1 MNNIHIAEIGELFNL
16 EEGFG
21 FLSNQN
27 MLEYD
32 FIVIDMVSL
41 IQSIDDQLLSKITN
55 RFNDLKE
62 YISNKNIPVVFFCT
76 GTASFSQKLPGP
88 HKYIYEIL
96 GIDVEEVDSRGKKI
110 DCRNDTLFTNWLKNN
125 IEKFDY
131 TLCFSQFPGMSIGNA
146 KSKPHSIGFYTKD
159 FIFLPSLSEDA
170 DYYYDEFLSELYAIC
185 KSVRK
190 GDEQILLPEWSKN
203 YLLPGEQQDREKLI
217 QIDRELERLTIERK
231 AVESCLETFL
241 PLKQLWSGSG
251 TTLENAARKV
261 FEELGFTFLQTE
273 ANRDD
278 IIMQLGKQIV
288 IVEVKGL
295 NKSAAEKNAAQLE
308 KWVSTYMS
316 EKGTIPKGILLINTF
331 KDLPIADRTQTSFPH
346 QMLSYSTNR
355 NHCLITTVQL
365 CSLLLYCRENPTNK
379 NKEIKRLLN
388 TSGVYTSFDK
398 WEDFIEF
405 DTNRSSL

>member
-1 MNNIHIAEIGELFNL
+1 MNDIHIAEIGELFSL
-16 EEGFG
+16 DEGFS

-32 FIVIDMVSL
+32 FIVIDIISL
-41 IQSIDDQLLSKITN
+41 IQSIDGQLLSKIIN

-62 YISNKNIPVVFFCT
+62 FISNKNIPVVFFCT
-76 GTASFSQKLPGP
+76 GSASFSQKLPGP
-88 HKYIYEIL
+88 DKYIYEIL
-96 GIDVEEVDSRGKKI
+96 GIEVEEVDSRGKKI
-110 DCRNDTLFTNWLKNN
+110 ECRNETLFTNWLKNN
-125 IEKFDY
+125 IEYFDY
-131 TLCFSQFPGMSIGNA
+131 TLCFSQFPGVSIGNA

-159 FIFLPSLSEDA
+159 FIFLPSINEDA
-170 DYYYDEFLSELYAIC
+170 DFHSYDFLGELYTIC

-190 GDEQILLPEWSKN
+190 GDEQILLPEWSVN
-203 YLLPGEQQDREKLI
+203 YLLPGEQLERENLNHI
-217 QIDRELERLTIERK
+217 NQELERLTIKRK
-231 AVESCLETFL
+231 AVERRLSTFL

-261 FEELGFTFLQTE
+261 FEELGFTFLPSE

-308 KWVSTYMS
+308 KWVSTFIA
-316 EKGTIPKGILLINTF
+316 EKGATPKGILLVNTF
-331 KDLPIADRTQTSFPH
+331 KEIPISNRTQPSFPN
-346 QMLSYSTNR
+346 QMLSYATNR
-355 NHCLITTVQL
+355 NHCLLTTVQL
-365 CSLLLYCRENPTNK
+365 CSLLLYCRENPNHK
-379 NKEIKRLLN
+379 NQEIKKLLN

-398 WEDFIEF
+398 WDDFIEF
-405 DTNRSSL
+405 DNR

>member
-1 MNNIHIAEIGELFNL
+1 MNEFHIAEIGELFNL
-16 EEGFG
+16 EESFS

-32 FIVIDMVSL
+32 FIVIDMESL
-41 IQSIDDQLLSKITN
+41 IQSINDQLLSKITN
-55 RFNDLKE
+55 RFNDLKDF
-62 YISNKNIPVVFFCT
+62 ISNKNIPVVFFCT
-76 GTASFSQKLPGP
+76 KTASFSHRLSNSEK
-88 HKYIYEIL
+88 HIYEIL
-96 GIDVEEVDSRGKKI
+96 GIDVEEVDSRGKRIECK
-110 DCRNDTLFTNWLKNN
+110 NGTLFASWFKKNIAN
-125 IEKFDY
+125 FDY
-131 TLCFSQFPGMSIGNA
+131 KLCFSQFPGVSIGNA
-146 KSKPHSIGFYTKD
+146 KAKSHSIGFYTKD
-159 FIFLPSLSEDA
+159 FVFLPSLSEEGDF
-170 DYYYDEFLSELYAIC
+170 YYDEFLSELYAIC

-190 GDEQILLPEWSKN
+190 GDEPILLPEWSKN
-203 YLLPGEQQDREKLI
+203 YLLPGEQQDREKII
-217 QIDRELERLTIERK
+217 QIDKELERLTIERK
-231 AVESCLETFL
+231 AVESCLETFV

-261 FEELGFTFLQTE
+261 FEELGFTFLPAE

-308 KWVSTYMS
+308 KWVSTYIS
-316 EKGTIPKGILLINTF
+316 EKGTVPKGILLINTF

-405 DTNRSSL
+405 DTNSKE